1 MADGTSLVS
10 LHSFRMPS
18 GLVLSGPIRRNGCR
32 GRTCC
37 KTRGGRVKI
46 PTAYAEGYEAARQI
60 DPALAEA
67 YVRHTAIGDPTG
79 EAAAADLSLL
89 APQEVDSLLARTL
102 QSPDEVPVEAPE
114 SLKRLMAESLIV
126 PDWFDSEMSRIAS
139 RAFLRNSHLVLAALV
154 AGSIVEGFS
163 TLISKSFRI
172 RGRVTSMGVRRLK
185 QNGLH
190 LIEQYLPGGVRPLGD
205 GWRLSL
211 RIRLVHARSRLLLMR
226 SDEWDETRYGLPI
239 SAANL
244 ILAAS
249 AFSGRLMEHVAS
261 LGGDF
266 TAHEREA
273 YVHVWR
279 YSGLLMGIP
288 EEILF
293 HDEASALKTFE
304 IGRTCEPPPGLDAII
319 MANSL
324 ISSAPMVIGIT
335 EPAERR
341 KLAGLAYRISRGLIG
356 NELADSFRFPEGG
369 RLALPVFR
377 ARNRLDRIVF
387 GGLPKLGRR
396 RDLSRFKDL
405 LEFADLGRMEHSY
418 ALPTALRDEDSAD
431 W

>member
-1 MADGTSLVS
+1 MARAMD
-10 LHSFRMPS
+10 P
-18 GLVLSGPIRRNGCR
+18 VLTER
-32 GRTCC
+32 
-37 KTRGGRVKI
+37 
-46 PTAYAEGYEAARQI
+46 
-60 DPALAEA
+60 
-67 YVRHTAIGDPTG
+67 YVRHTTIGDPAG
-79 EAAAADLSLL
+79 EAVAEDLASL
-89 APQEVDSLLARTL
+89 APEEVDPILARAFL
-102 QSPDEVPVEAPE
+102 NPRELPAGAPE
-114 SLKRLMAESLIV
+114 SLRRLMAESLVV
-126 PDWFDSEMSRIAS
+126 PDWFDSEMSQIAA

-154 AGSIVEGFS
+154 AGSIVEGFG

-190 LIEQYLPGGVRPLGD
+190 LVEQYLPGGVLPLGD

-211 RIRLVHARSRLLLMR
+211 RIRLVHARSRLLLR
-226 SDEWDETRYGLPI
+226 GADEWDETRYGLPI

-266 TAHEREA
+266 TAEEREA

-288 EEILF
+288 REVLF

-324 ISSAPMVIGIT
+324 VSSAPMVIGIT
-335 EPAERR
+335 DPAERR
-341 KLAGLAYRISRGLIG
+341 KLAGLAYRISRSLIG
-356 NELADSFRFPEGG
+356 SELADSFRFPKGG
-369 RLALPVFR
+369 RMALPIFR
-377 ARNRLDRIVF
+377 FRNRLDRVVF
-387 GGLPKLGRR
+387 GRLPKLRGR
-396 RDLSRFKDL
+396 RDLRRFNDL
-405 LEFADLGRMEHSY
+405 LEFANLGRVEHSY
-418 ALPTALRDEDSAD
+418 ALPTALLDEDSAE